1 MPLITNSI
9 VNSKLVVGVIA
20 GTPIDTRFGVNY
32 LDAHQIKA
40 YGRSISE
47 TPQQQTELQALNR
60 EQLTG
65 RTLSVIKELQRAG
78 ANAIMIYCNS
88 LSGAIDLDGVRN
100 QIAMPLVSPL
110 DVYKEL
116 IGKYRKFGLLAAN
129 CQSCANI
136 ERLIIEGDSQAKVI
150 GVGNLQIVEDIEK
163 GYSPKAI
170 IRDHALV
177 EIGSS
182 LRMSG
187 VEILILACTH
197 FEYFYEDLKG
207 RVCLEIFEPSEKMV
221 ERLQQMLPA
230 NAA

>member
-1 MPLITNSI
+1 MALIRNS
-9 VNSKLVVGVIA
+9 VLESALSVGVIA

-32 LDAHQIKA
+32 LEAHHIKA
-40 YGRSISE
+40 LGRSISE
-47 TPQQQTELQALNR
+47 TPQQQTEMQALNR
-60 EQLTG
+60 DELTA
-65 RTLSVIKELQRAG
+65 RTLAVIDELRRNG

-88 LSGAIDLDGVRN
+88 LSGAIDLEGVRQ
-100 QIAMPLVSPL
+100 QIGMPLVSPL
-110 DVYKEL
+110 DVYKDL

-136 ERLIIEGDSQAKVI
+136 ERLILENDSKAKVI

-197 FEYFYEDLKG
+197 FEYFYDDLKG

-230 NAA
+230 SAA